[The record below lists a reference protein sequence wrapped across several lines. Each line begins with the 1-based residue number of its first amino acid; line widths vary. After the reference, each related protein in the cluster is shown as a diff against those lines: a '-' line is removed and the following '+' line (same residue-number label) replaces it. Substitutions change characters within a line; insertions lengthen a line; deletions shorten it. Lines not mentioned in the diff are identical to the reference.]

1 MIPLSQL
8 FKGVN
13 VFPPTEF
20 ASPSLGFSVMI
31 LYKNIT
37 ERRISM
43 DEIQQEK
50 VALFRFGV
58 IGSLISGEL
67 IHGELNTR
75 IREICMRRYSIP
87 YSERTT
93 IAFGTIEEWYYKYCH
108 FGFEGLKP
116 VSRSEKGKLKHIRP
130 ELKDTLIRMK
140 QEHPKMSA
148 KTMMRKL
155 VSEGKMK
162 PSEISKNTVY
172 RLFKKEL
179 SCPSGTKKEQKRFVH
194 RFPNDCWQADVMYG
208 PYIKDE
214 LSQKAKRTYL
224 VAFLDDT
231 SRLIVGARFFFSE
244 SVAHIKTVLKH
255 AVLTYGVPAKL
266 YVDNGRNFCSDD
278 IRIACASMHTALIHC
293 TPYFAQGKGKIERF
307 FRTVRSCCLSCLDH
321 VNSLEEL
328 NNRFD
333 QWLQN
338 EYNRGKH
345 SALDNESPLTAFLK
359 KIEGRMRR
367 MPKHINSEE
376 LFFRKETRLVA
387 KDATFRLN
395 NMLYETQEQYI
406 GKKISVLFD
415 RDDQRQMVKVYDG
428 PCFIHTATPIDYFAN
443 AKYKR
448 KDKRC

>member
-1 MIPLSQL
+1 
-8 FKGVN
+8 
-13 VFPPTEF
+13 
-20 ASPSLGFSVMI
+20 
-31 LYKNIT
+31 
-37 ERRISM
+37 
-43 DEIQQEK
+43 
-50 VALFRFGV
+50 
-58 IGSLISGEL
+58 
-67 IHGELNTR
+67 
-75 IREICMRRYSIP
+75 
-87 YSERTT
+87 
-93 IAFGTIEEWYYKYCH
+93 
-108 FGFEGLKP
+108 
-116 VSRSEKGKLKHIRP
+116 
-130 ELKDTLIRMK
+130 MK

-162 PSEISKNTVY
+162 PSEISK
-172 RLFKKEL
+172 K
-179 SCPSGTKKEQKRFVH
+179 
-194 RFPNDCWQADVMYG
+194 
-208 PYIKDE
+208 
-214 LSQKAKRTYL
+214 KAKRTCL
-224 VAFLDDT
+224 VAFLDDA

-244 SVAHIKTVLKH
+244 SVAHIKTVFKH

-278 IRIACASMHTALIHC
+278 IRIACAAMHTALIHC
-293 TPYFAQGKGKIERF
+293 TPYYAMGKGKIERF
-307 FRTVRSCCLSCLDH
+307 FRTVRSCCLSCLGH
-321 VNSLEEL
+321 VISLEEL

-345 SALDNESPLTAFLK
+345 SALDDESPLKAFLK

-367 MPKHINSEE
+367 IPKHITPEE

-387 KDATFRLN
+387 KDATFKLN

-406 GKKISVLFD
+406 GKKITVFFD